1 VIVLKRDLLGS
12 AIALTKEPVEWN
24 RREVR
29 ADLTEEGMVGGKMA
43 LYRLSPY
50 PSRPGMK

>member
-1 VIVLKRDLLGS
+1 MVVLRKDLSDS
-12 AIALTKEPVEWN
+12 AITLTKEPVEWN

-29 ADLTEEGMVGGKMA
+29 ADPTEDRMAGGKMA